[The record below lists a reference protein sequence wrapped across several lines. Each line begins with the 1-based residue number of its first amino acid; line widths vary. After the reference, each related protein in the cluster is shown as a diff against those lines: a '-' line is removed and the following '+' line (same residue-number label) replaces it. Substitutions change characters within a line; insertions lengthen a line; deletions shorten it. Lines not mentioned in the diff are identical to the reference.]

1 MLGILTRGKDADY
14 LEELKGNAAFLLKGS
29 KRICLVDGSCLKQT
43 GRLEKSGQTEK
54 SGRTG
59 KTGQTEI
66 TGQMEKTGHE
76 TGQGAAAGAAAVP
89 AVLLEAGELLSAA
102 AGENV
107 ETLVTAWPFG
117 EKEVRMLHSADSVV
131 LAVPCGF
138 GNGRALFHLAAQLEK
153 LGITAAGAVLTDA
166 DDKFLRA
173 YYGKKKRKASGKR
186 K

>member
-1 MLGILTRGKDADY
+1 M
-14 LEELKGNAAFLLKGS
+14 
-29 KRICLVDGSCLKQT
+29 DGSCLKQT
-43 GRLEKSGQTEK
+43 GRMEKTEQTEETGQTEK
-54 SGRTG
+54 TGRTG
-59 KTGQTEI
+59 
-66 TGQMEKTGHE
+66 KTGHE
-76 TGQGAAAGAAAVP
+76 TGQGAAAGASAVP
-89 AVLLEAGELLSAA
+89 SSCREAGELLSAA
-102 AGENV
+102 AGENA
-107 ETLVTAWPFG
+107 ETFVTAWPFG

-186 K
+186 KQWT